1 MRGRSLSLSLSQTLL
16 VCLAV
21 SAFSLS
27 LEHTL
32 HSFSSL
38 TPLSLLFSLTLLSQS
53 LCFFRRFLPN
63 TPLSLSR
70 SLSLSLSLIKHSL
83 ILLETKGEREI
94 LAAKNYDQM
103 TDCRSRHETTKMF
116 HFVSRRSLHQRLPH
130 NGQWLWLSWQSGCF
144 RYQRSELRIHDCQNF
159 IMNKS
164 AVSWSLLK
172 RLNCLKDQ
180 N

>member
-27 LEHTL
+27 LSNTL
-32 HSFSSL
+32 FTLSH
-38 TPLSLLFSLTLLSQS
+38 LSLLSLSFSHLHFSPNPSVSFAGSYLTLL
-53 LCFFRRFLPN
+53 
-63 TPLSLSR
+63 